1 MSLIQ
6 MEDNDSKTYT
16 QSVQRKLENT
26 VQYRNDNWKMSYG
39 FINTTQKNVVLQ
51 QRSTYLLCTYK
62 NRLQN
67 ACPADIKLLKRSV
80 QEDLKLKYDELKS
93 KDVDFEECEADL
105 DIHPS
110 ELAIDPPKVKIW
122 DEYRK
127 LIELSRQKPESKL
140 KQPLIHVTSLP
151 KLYVNKSYSKLRSG
165 LNNRVKRSI
174 LRSDTQRS
182 ILVANTNYVQFRN
195 FKLKKMYKVRL
206 D

>member
-1 MSLIQ
+1 MRCIHLRFHLLIVIKDWLTNFFHKMSLIQ

-51 QRSTYLLCTYK
+51 QRSTYLLCVSIFIFLTDRETKIVKCPWFLQTYK

-105 DIHPS
+105 GRI
-110 ELAIDPPKVKIW
+110 LNKVVI
-122 DEYRK
+122 
-127 LIELSRQKPESKL
+127 
-140 KQPLIHVTSLP
+140 
-151 KLYVNKSYSKLRSG
+151 
-165 LNNRVKRSI
+165 
-174 LRSDTQRS
+174 
-182 ILVANTNYVQFRN
+182 
-195 FKLKKMYKVRL
+195 
-206 D
+206 